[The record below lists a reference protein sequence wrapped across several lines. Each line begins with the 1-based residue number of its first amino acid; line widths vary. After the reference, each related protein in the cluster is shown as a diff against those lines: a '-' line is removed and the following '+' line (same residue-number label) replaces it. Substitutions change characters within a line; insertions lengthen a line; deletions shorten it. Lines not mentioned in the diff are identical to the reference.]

1 MSGDGS
7 TEGQALRPEGITPAP
22 DPVRPRF
29 LGTADPTPEPLG
41 GLTPDTPAERLAE
54 ARLKHPQGR
63 PVMVEF
69 PADPDALSPAA
80 VEALAAIV
88 DLLDGE
94 GS

>member
-1 MSGDGS
+1 MSGDRS
-7 TEGQALRPEGITPAP
+7 TTGQTLRPEGITPAP
-22 DPVRPRF
+22 DPVRPRL

-69 PADPDALSPAA
+69 PSDPDALSPAA

-88 DLLDGE
+88 DMLDGDA
-94 GS
+94 G